1 MQNSEEELE
10 RDLHDAFL
18 SWVQARSEGQES
30 GSKANYPM
38 QNADLEGDLQ
48 KQSSVY
54 PNGLDL

>member
-10 RDLHDAFL
+10 LDLHDAFL

-30 GSKANYPM
+30 GSKANYAM
-38 QNADLEGDLQ
+38 QNADLKGDLQ

-54 PNGLDL
+54 ANGLDL